1 MPPRLSAPIACAC
14 LRPCACAYMGTR
26 VLCECVTHT
35 CTRAA
40 QAHTHTLKY
49 TKTTRETR
57 TLPAIRS
64 RILHPM
70 HPHFLTRFCP
80 LKKVLEAKIKTRA
93 APGYWQREPGQRRT
107 AASRP
112 VRILNSQ
119 CPGKCARNYN
129 KYLGES
135 AQERE
140 RAREREG
147 GMVGK
152 GERASE
158 RESARARVC
167 ERERLRYCKRNQIT
181 TPEAVCR

>member
-1 MPPRLSAPIACAC
+1 
-14 LRPCACAYMGTR
+14 
-26 VLCECVTHT
+26 
-35 CTRAA
+35 
-40 QAHTHTLKY
+40 
-49 TKTTRETR
+49 
-57 TLPAIRS
+57 
-64 RILHPM
+64 M

-147 GMVGK
+147 GRGGK
-152 GERASE
+152 RERASE
-158 RESARARVC
+158 RERDCDIASAIKSQHQRLSADKFYLVVTAPHGEARVGQ
-167 ERERLRYCKRNQIT
+167 EQAAHEHVAQQ
-181 TPEAVCR
+181 A